1 MSIIKINIRTS
12 ITTIQTPEQEVGG
25 NISTVKEFQTPDS
38 TEKDRLL
45 VNPREERGFS
55 RSRF

>member
-12 ITTIQTPEQEVGG
+12 ITNNTDSEQEVGG
-25 NISTVKEFQTPDS
+25 NISTVKEFQTPDNF
-38 TEKDRLL
+38 EKDDYWLILRK
-45 VNPREERGFS
+45 RFS